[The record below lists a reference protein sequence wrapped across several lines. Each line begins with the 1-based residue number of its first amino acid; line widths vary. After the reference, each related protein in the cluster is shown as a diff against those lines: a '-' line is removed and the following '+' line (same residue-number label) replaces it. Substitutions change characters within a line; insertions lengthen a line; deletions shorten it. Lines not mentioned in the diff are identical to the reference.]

1 MKAHEIIEGMNS
13 GLNAYV
19 ASVRAVV
26 AGAGSVIGKVKFE
39 ADSLTSAKYLLYRI
53 YGRENVISIQQA
65 LIEDDGVT
73 KPLTPAELQ
82 VKSLTDKS
90 AQLKQQAKK
99 TKSLQKLQKAQQNY
113 AQVSSAVAKSSMN

>member
-1 MKAHEIIEGMNS
+1 M
-13 GLNAYV
+13 
-19 ASVRAVV
+19 
-26 AGAGSVIGKVKFE
+26 IGKVKFE

-113 AQVSSAVAKSSMN
+113 AQVSSTAAKSSMN